1 MHIDD
6 KESQSEGQ
14 KNDLSVLT
22 TCITRKL
29 VEGNAEDKDV
39 EDVDQSGG
47 DRVEKLPV
55 LAFLRLVHELDAQIK
70 LELLH

>member
-1 MHIDD
+1 M
-6 KESQSEGQ
+6 
-14 KNDLSVLT
+14 LT

-39 EDVDQSGG
+39 EDVDQSCG